1 MGVGQD
7 RIKLKII
14 ADHGARFFLR
24 WELPYFRREFDL
36 VSDAGPDVVLLNYAP
51 GHLGGDLHLPA
62 LRRVAFL
69 IPGFDF
75 NPYHNLQQRDETLKL
90 ISQSYDLVFVNPGP
104 VAKALRGSAKLV
116 SHPFSVD
123 VDRICNFQRMR
134 TRIDSLLHVSA
145 DAPQKDWER
154 SEKIMQISGLR
165 HEVFPPRTHAVSSIT
180 WRDRVRWRYNKYVVK
195 TVSPTVAFRRNLGY
209 ASHGSTIA
217 KYAEHDGFV
226 HIAKEKPHPVRID
239 GKYTAALLEAGVTG
253 AIVFWHDTFRDGN
266 DFETVFSLPVDP
278 ISAAREILEIR
289 DSIDIKKHS
298 RLTSEEFRERCH
310 PQRIVRLRKDAIL
323 ELL

>member
-1 MGVGQD
+1 MGARRD

-14 ADHGARFFLR
+14 ADQGARFFLR

-36 VSDAGPDVVLLNYAP
+36 VSEAGPDVVLLNYAP
-51 GHLGGDLHLPA
+51 GRLGGDLHLPA

-75 NPYHNLQQRDETLKL
+75 NPYHNIQQRHETLRL
-90 ISQSYDLVFVNPGP
+90 IEQNYDLVFVNPGP
-104 VAKALRGSAKLV
+104 IAKALSDSPKLY

-123 VDRICNFQRMR
+123 VERIGNFGRVR

-154 SEKIMQISGLR
+154 SEEIMRLSGIR
-165 HEVFPPRTHAVSSIT
+165 HEVFPPRTEVTPSIT

-195 TVSPTVAFRRNLGY
+195 TVSPTSAFRRNLGY
-209 ASHGSTIA
+209 ASHASTIA

-278 ISAAREILEIR
+278 ESAARRILEIR
-289 DSIDIKKHS
+289 DSIDIRKHS
-298 RLTSEEFRERCH
+298 RLTSEEFRDRCH
-310 PQRIVRLRKDAIL
+310 PQRIVQMRKDAIL
-323 ELL
+323 DLQ